1 MLVTRL
7 KRYVLWAD
15 GARPA
20 EDNAYNP
27 QVTKPR
33 PRGRQE
39 VMEALLASSRKLIA
53 ERGRAIALRDIADD
67 AGVNF
72 GLIYHYLG
80 TKDQLVDVVYGAAA
94 DLAAERLA
102 DAAHLD
108 EALERLMTLG
118 DGTAARLIGW
128 AVLEGRGASPAF
140 RDAPTLNVVADLMRA
155 DAAKAGAPVDDE
167 DARVFAAF
175 VMTIALGWRLFAETA
190 LLAAGLDESNPEL
203 YSDRV
208 LAYVRRLAHSAISP
222 S

>member
-1 MLVTRL
+1 MVCALGRCGNAT
-7 KRYVLWAD
+7 
-15 GARPA
+15 
-20 EDNAYNP
+20 EDNAYTP
-27 QVTKPR
+27 AVTKPR

-53 ERGRAIALRDIADD
+53 ERGPSIALRDIADD

-102 DAAHLD
+102 DAGHLD

-140 RDAPTLNVVADLMRA
+140 RDSPTLNVV
-155 DAAKAGAPVDDE
+155 
-167 DARVFAAF
+167 
-175 VMTIALGWRLFAETA
+175 T
-190 LLAAGLDESNPEL
+190 
-203 YSDRV
+203 
-208 LAYVRRLAHSAISP
+208 
-222 S
+222 

>member
-1 MLVTRL
+1 M
-7 KRYVLWAD
+7 
-15 GARPA
+15 
-20 EDNAYNP
+20 EDNAYTP

-39 VMEALLASSRKLIA
+39 VMEALLASSRRLIA
-53 ERGRAIALRDIADD
+53 ERGPSIALRDIADD

-80 TKDQLVDVVYGAAA
+80 TKDQLVDVVYSAAS

-102 DAAHLD
+102 DAGHLD
-108 EALERLMTLG
+108 VALERLMTLG

-140 RDAPTLNVVADLMRA
+140 RDSPTLSVVADLMRA
-155 DAAKAGAPVDDE
+155 DAAEAGVRAGDE

-190 LLAAGLDESNPEL
+190 LLAAGLDGSSPEV
-203 YSDRV
+203 YSDRI
-208 LAYVRRLAHSAISP
+208 LGYVRHLADSAISP
-222 S
+222 P